1 MGGMGK
7 TTIAIELVRAL
18 QARAE
23 TTTDTDRFS
32 QIVWRSLL
40 NAPPLKELLPEL
52 IETLTVDSATRL
64 DRFQLELMPETVAD
78 QIELL
83 LAVCQTY
90 RCLIVLDNA
99 ESILQSGA
107 QVGQYRNG
115 DADYGDLFRAC

>member
-52 IETLTVDSATRL
+52 IHTLTLDSAIRL

-83 LAVCQTY
+83 LAM
-90 RCLIVLDNA
+90 
-99 ESILQSGA
+99 
-107 QVGQYRNG
+107 RN
-115 DADYGDLFRAC
+115 